1 MVVCGSTLD
10 GEEKMLLEAWPAVL
24 ATEARAVMVLA
35 PRHPDR
41 FAAVAGLV
49 SSGFVLLRASAF
61 RERPVAIEPGSIF
74 LLDTIGDLASVYSL
88 GTVAV
93 VGGSLIPAGG
103 HNPLEPAQFGVPV
116 ITGPS
121 FENFREIVDAM
132 LLHDS
137 IRVVA
142 SDDLSR
148 TLVAML
154 RSRDDAQALGARGR
168 TFFEAQAG
176 ATARTLQALLKLL
189 QERAMGER

>member
-1 MVVCGSTLD
+1 M
-10 GEEKMLLEAWPAVL
+10 
-24 ATEARAVMVLA
+24 MVLA

-49 SSGFVLLRASAF
+49 SSSGFVLLRASAF

-88 GTVAV
+88 GTVAF

-142 SDDLSR
+142 SHNLSR